1 MFIDSHCH
9 LDHLKLADY
18 QQSLDAE
25 LELARQA
32 GVSGF
37 LCIGIDYHQFDQLLD
52 IESRHN
58 DVWIS
63 IGEHPLNE
71 NLTADNDQ
79 LFEYC
84 QHESVV
90 AVGETG
96 LDYHYAPEKAE
107 LQKSSFIRHLRVASD
122 LEKPIIVHSR
132 DAEQDTLDLIDA
144 HCGPARGVL
153 HCFTGSWSM
162 AEAAMEMGFYI
173 SISGIATFANAD
185 ELRSVVSKIPLDR
198 LLIETDS
205 PWLAPV
211 PYRGKSN
218 TPVYLP
224 KVASV
229 VAELQGVKVEHLGEA
244 TTQNFFNLFSKIK
257 S

>member
-18 QQSLDAE
+18 QESLDSE
-25 LELARQA
+25 LETARKA

-37 LCIGIDYHQFDQLLD
+37 LCIGINYDQFDQLLA
-52 IESRHN
+52 IEARHP

-71 NLTADNDQ
+71 DLVASDSRLRD
-79 LFEYC
+79 FSS
-84 QHESVV
+84 HERVV

-96 LDYHYAPEKAE
+96 LDYHYAPEKSEIQQA
-107 LQKSSFIRHLRVASD
+107 SFIRHLCVAD
-122 LEKPIIVHSR
+122 ELKKPVIVHSR
-132 DAEQDTLDLIDA
+132 DAEQDTLELIDA

-162 AEAAMEMGFYI
+162 ASAALDMGFYI

-185 ELRSVVSKIPLDR
+185 ALREVVKKIPLNR
-198 LLIETDS
+198 LLIETDA

-211 PYRGKSN
+211 PYRGKPN

-224 KVASV
+224 EVAKV
-229 VAELQGVKVEHLGEA
+229 VADMQQVDLGRLAEA
-244 TTQNFFNLFSKIK
+244 TTENFLIYFLQ
-257 S
+257 